1 MDHELEKI
9 KKMKISSVSKVWKER
24 HSNILLVSISRF
36 ILSRGQFVIM
46 CHVSRDKLG
55 NTAVTFNPHISMAY
69 DNICL
74 LMPSCLLQVSCNSF
88 PCFPCVTQ
96 VDGGAA
102 PWNIASLITE
112 GILKLTA
119 KVTQVTSHTE
129 LARASGMAKWDAME
143 RSLVLLQGKA
153 ELFVKITGPTMWI
166 QTQDPRIS

>member
-46 CHVSRDKLG
+46 YHVSRDKLG
-55 NTAVTFNPHISMAY
+55 YAAVTFNPHISMAY

-74 LMPSCLLQVSCNSF
+74 LTPSYLLQVSCNSF
-88 PCFPCVTQ
+88 PCCFPCVTQ
-96 VDGGAA
+96 VDAGAA
-102 PWNIASLITE
+102 TCNIASLITE

-119 KVTQVTSHTE
+119 KVT
-129 LARASGMAKWDAME
+129 
-143 RSLVLLQGKA
+143 
-153 ELFVKITGPTMWI
+153 
-166 QTQDPRIS
+166 